1 MMEFETTAV
10 IGLGTMGHGIVQTVA
25 LAGGQ
30 VRAFDTN
37 VKDVENLHS
46 RIARNLKVMV
56 EAEAIPEVDLQEVLG
71 RITCC
76 HDEQDALTGVDFVV
90 EAIAEEL
97 KLKQAFFSRCAATVS
112 SETILASNTSSFPM
126 SKIAEGLEAS
136 SRMLNTHWFNPPHVI
151 PVVEVIPG
159 AQTSPDT
166 ISRTIRFLKELGKH
180 PVRINQEVPGFV
192 LNRLQIALFREMLDL
207 VGRDVIS
214 AEDLDIAVRGSLG
227 LRWAAVG
234 PMRVGD
240 FGGWDIL
247 SKVYEV
253 LATEIRSDTR
263 IPEVLEQKRSQG
275 ELGLKTGQG
284 FFEFPAEQ
292 QEGVVAEKDRKFMA
306 WAKLLR
312 DSYDP

>member
-1 MMEFETTAV
+1 MEFETIAV
-10 IGLGTMGHGIVQTVA
+10 IGLGTMGHGIAQTVA

-30 VRAFDTN
+30 VRAFDIN
-37 VKDVENLHS
+37 AKDVQDLHS
-46 RIARNLKVMV
+46 RVSKNLAVMV
-56 EAEAIPEVDLQEVLG
+56 EQETIPEVNIEEVLS
-71 RITCC
+71 RIICC
-76 HDEQDALTGVDFVV
+76 HDEMDALTGVDFVV

-97 KLKQAFFSRCAATVS
+97 QLKQAFFSRCEAAVS
-112 SETILASNTSSFPM
+112 SKTILASNTSSFPM
-126 SKIAEGLEAS
+126 SKIAEGLETS

-151 PVVEVIPG
+151 PVVEVIPC
-159 AQTSPDT
+159 AQTSPET
-166 ISRTIRFLKELGKH
+166 INRTIRFLKELGKH

-253 LATEIRSDTR
+253 LATELRSDAR
-263 IPEVLEQKRSQG
+263 LPEVLEQMRSQG

-292 QEGVVAEKDRKFMA
+292 QERIAAEKDRKFMA

-312 DSYDP
+312 DSYDA